1 MNYVTCIS
9 VHRVRRAQYWAS
21 SGRTTGRQS
30 LISLVQDAGN
40 SGVGRCVAAFARA
53 RRLRLVGRV
62 RRQELVD
69 ELAHDADIVLLDEPK
84 AAKRVAELTGGA
96 AIKLAIDGVGG
107 ESTAT
112 LAACLEP
119 RGTLVSYSGMSG
131 NLPRCVDLT
140 LRGFWLFHPQWQ
152 AHQQFWAPLRPRR
165 S

>member
-1 MNYVTCIS
+1 M
-9 VHRVRRAQYWAS
+9 
-21 SGRTTGRQS
+21 
-30 LISLVQDAGN
+30 
-40 SGVGRCVAAFARA
+40 
-53 RRLRLVGRV
+53 

-119 RGTLVSYSGMSG
+119 RATLVSYSGMSG
-131 NLPRCVDLT
+131 KPAQVC
-140 LRGFWLFHPQWQ
+140 
-152 AHQQFWAPLRPRR
+152 
-165 S
+165 